1 MEISRQEEIIRSI
14 RKKIISALACQY
26 NVWEVLEDC
35 FAITRL
41 ENEIYSISSSAAFNQ
56 IQRERMKEAYEE
68 LERISNKYPNE

>member
-1 MEISRQEEIIRSI
+1 MEISRQEEIIEYVQK
-14 RKKIISALACQY
+14 RKLEGEGF
-26 NVWEVLEDC
+26 NELEVIKDC
-35 FAITRL
+35 FAIARL